1 MAVYKPT
8 YREKTKTGAKRRGK
22 KKQSAVWWFNF
33 TYAGKRV
40 QESAKTT
47 RRTVAVEAEKR
58 RRLEL
63 ERALAGLPSE
73 RATDRIRT
81 VLEALRAY
89 RKGYALAHRAKSVSW
104 VSERTAHVERLL
116 GGVLMPDLNE
126 ESIHEYMEKRRAEG
140 AGNRTIN
147 MELGCLSRAIGH
159 TWKALWPQVRKL
171 EENQDI
177 GKALEPEQEAAV
189 LAVAARNRSR
199 LIYPYLMT
207 LCWTGMR
214 SDEARQLRWSQV
226 DFEAGQITVGRSKS
240 EAGKGRRIPMSAALR
255 FALERHVSWLASKL
269 GPVQPDW
276 YVFPRSNRTK
286 PEDPTRPA
294 TSLKGAWEAVR
305 ETAGVNCRLHDL
317 RHSFCT
323 KMAEAG
329 VPESTMLDMMGH
341 VSVAMLKRY
350 SHIRAQARREAIS
363 ALETRAVS
371 FEAAK
376 VSAKVEPFGASKR
389 SVTH

>member
-8 YREKTKTGAKRRGK
+8 YRDPKTGE
-22 KKQSAVWWFNF
+22 KKQQAVWWFGF

-47 RRTVAVEAEKR
+47 RRTLAVEAEKR

-73 RATDRIRT
+73 RAEDRIRT
-81 VLEALRAY
+81 VLEALKAY
-89 RKGYALAHRAKSVSW
+89 RKGYGLSHRAKSVAW

-116 GGVLMPDLNE
+116 GNVLMPDLNQE
-126 ESIHEYMEKRRAEG
+126 RIHDYMETRRAED

-147 MELGCLSRAIGH
+147 MELGCLSRAIGY
-159 TWKALWPQVRKL
+159 TWKALWPKVRRL
-171 EENQDI
+171 EENSDI
-177 GKALEPEQEAAV
+177 GKALEPEQEKAI
-189 LAVAARNRSR
+189 LEVAARNRSR

-207 LCWTGMR
+207 LAWTGMR
-214 SDEARQLRWSQV
+214 SDEARQLRFSQV
-226 DFEAGQITVGRSKS
+226 DFEANQITVGRSKS
-240 EAGKGRRIPMSAALR
+240 EAGKGRQIPMSAALR

-269 GPVQPDW
+269 GPVQPGW

-286 PEDPTRPA
+286 PADPTRPA
-294 TSLKGAWEAVR
+294 TSLKGAWESVR
-305 ETAGVNCRLHDL
+305 TTAKVSCRLHDL

-341 VSVAMLKRY
+341 VSAAMLKRY
-350 SHIRAQARREAIS
+350 SHIRAQARRDAIVAVEDRAIS
-363 ALETRAVS
+363 NGATKEST
-371 FEAAK
+371 K
-376 VSAKVEPFGASKR
+376 VKPSGASGM

>member
-1 MAVYKPT
+1 MAVYRPT
-8 YREKTKTGAKRRGK
+8 YRDPKTGKLK
-22 KKQSAVWWFNF
+22 HSTVWWFGF

-47 RRTVAVEAEKR
+47 RRTLAVEAEKR

-73 RATDRIRT
+73 KAGDRIRT

-89 RKGYALAHRAKSVSW
+89 RKGYALTHRPKSVSW

-126 ESIHEYMEKRRAEG
+126 ARIHEYMETRRAEK

-159 TWKALWPQVRKL
+159 TWRALWPKVRKL

-177 GKALEPEQEAAV
+177 GQALEPEQEKAV
-189 LAVAARNRSR
+189 LVAAARNRSH

-207 LCWTGMR
+207 LAWTGMR
-214 SDEARQLRWSQV
+214 SDEARLLRWSQV
-226 DFEAGQITVGRSKS
+226 DFEAGQITVGRSKT
-240 EAGKGRRIPMSAALR
+240 EAGKGRAIPMSAALR
-255 FALERHVSWLASKL
+255 FALEHHASWYASKL
-269 GPVQPDW
+269 GLIQPEW
-276 YVFPRSNRTK
+276 YVFPRSNRIK
-286 PEDPTRPA
+286 LQDPMRPA
-294 TSLKGAWEAVR
+294 ISLKGAWEGVR
-305 ETAGVNCRLHDL
+305 DKAGVSCRLHDL

-341 VSVAMLKRY
+341 VSAAMLKRY

-363 ALETRAVS
+363 ALETRSVS
-371 FEAAK
+371 VG
-376 VSAKVEPFGASKR
+376 VSKESTKVEPLKASQP

>member
-1 MAVYKPT
+1 MSVYKPS
-8 YREKTKTGAKRRGK
+8 YRDPKTGK
-22 KKQSAVWWFNF
+22 KKQQAVWWFGF

-47 RRTVAVEAEKR
+47 RRTLAVEAEKR

-63 ERALAGLPSE
+63 ERALVGLPSE
-73 RATDRIRT
+73 RAEDRIRT
-81 VLEALRAY
+81 VLEALKAY
-89 RKGYALAHRAKSVSW
+89 RKGYGLGHRAKSVSW
-104 VSERTAHVERLL
+104 VSERSAHVERLL
-116 GGVLMPDLNE
+116 GDVLMPDLNE
-126 ESIHEYMEKRRAEG
+126 ERIHDYMETRRAEG

-147 MELGCLSRAIGH
+147 MELGCLSRAVGH
-159 TWKALWPQVRKL
+159 TWKALWPKVRKL
-171 EENQDI
+171 EENTDI
-177 GKALEPEQEAAV
+177 GKALEPEQEQAV
-189 LAVAARNRSR
+189 LDAASRNRSH

-226 DFEAGQITVGRSKS
+226 AFDANQITVGRSKS
-240 EAGKGRRIPMSAALR
+240 EAGKGRQIPMSAALR

-294 TSLKGAWEAVR
+294 ISLKGAWESVR
-305 ETAGVNCRLHDL
+305 TTAKVSCRLHDL

-341 VSVAMLKRY
+341 VSAAMLKRY

-371 FEAAK
+371 FGATKE
-376 VSAKVEPFGASKR
+376 STKVEPLWASKT